1 MLFDW
6 VPGSET
12 ELNRTQ
18 FNAGVSSIGSS
29 EPIQSKPIKA
39 GFSCALLLFIQ
50 EQKPQNNLTEQNK
63 AIIIPAGVSEI
74 AVPFPFWANL
84 Q

>member
-1 MLFDW
+1 MS
-6 VPGSET
+6 SET

-29 EPIQSKPIKA
+29 EPMQNKPIKA
-39 GFSCALLLFIQ
+39 GFSCALLQFIQ
-50 EQKPQNNLTEQNK
+50 KQKPQNNLTEQNK

-74 AVPFPFWANL
+74 VVPFPFLDNL

>member
-1 MLFDW
+1 MVFDW
-6 VPGSET
+6 VRK
-12 ELNRTQ
+12 LNSIEHK
-18 FNAGVSSIGSS
+18 FNAGVSSIGFS

-39 GFSCALLLFIQ
+39 GFSCALLQFIQ
-50 EQKPQNNLTEQNK
+50 KQKPQNNLTEQNK

-74 AVPFPFWANL
+74 VVPFPFLAINL